1 MLTWYHH
8 TDIHDV
14 KLSFHLCG
22 LWRPSEHS
30 KLIVRFQKP
39 SEVLWDACAV
49 LEAASR
55 GCYIVA
61 TVSNNT
67 RVGRAVKTM
76 LRRCWRAQSVPAKDP
91 SHETPPTHVVHT
103 RFWPERLN
111 LTEEMKTPPTR
122 WFSNLLF
129 LLSDPKAPS
138 GRKLHHSHKWLQT
151 RSPQTRV
158 WVETSKRP
166 AVSLIGH

>member
-1 MLTWYHH
+1 MSDPLGKASSVLRDTNSLSAANIPLTRWSMLTWYHH

-22 LWRPSEHS
+22 LWRPSERS

-55 GCYIVA
+55 GCYTVA

-76 LRRCWRAQSVPAKDP
+76 LRRCWRAQSV
-91 SHETPPTHVVHT
+91 SHRRDEDSSHQVVFKSLVSVVRPKST
-103 RFWPERLN
+103 EWPE
-111 LTEEMKTPPTR
+111 TKSFT
-122 WFSNLLF
+122 
-129 LLSDPKAPS
+129 
-138 GRKLHHSHKWLQT
+138 
-151 RSPQTRV
+151 
-158 WVETSKRP
+158 
-166 AVSLIGH
+166 

>member
-22 LWRPSEHS
+22 LWRPSERS

-55 GCYIVA
+55 GCYTVA

-67 RVGRAVKTM
+67 RVGRAAKTM

-103 RFWPERLN
+103 RFWHERWRL
-111 LTEEMKTPPTR
+111 LPPGGFQISCFCCQTPKHR
-122 WFSNLLF
+122 VAGNEIIHINDS
-129 LLSDPKAPS
+129 S
-138 GRKLHHSHKWLQT
+138 GDS